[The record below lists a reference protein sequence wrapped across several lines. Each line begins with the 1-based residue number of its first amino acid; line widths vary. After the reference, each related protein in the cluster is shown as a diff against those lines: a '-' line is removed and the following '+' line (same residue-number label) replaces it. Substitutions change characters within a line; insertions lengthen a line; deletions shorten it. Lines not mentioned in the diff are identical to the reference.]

1 MHVRSFLLSFLQPRV
16 GFDINVLARLPR
28 RASGLVA
35 ILIASVSACEVSAQD
50 RLEYNRDIRPI
61 LAENCFACHGPDSAS
76 RKADLR
82 LDQFDA
88 AVDSGSIVPG
98 DSQSSEIIARILT
111 DDPDALMPPASS
123 HKELS
128 EEQKQLLIRWV
139 DEGAE
144 YQAHWSFIAPER
156 PQMPAVR
163 NPQWVTNGIDAFIL
177 ARMEASGLAPA
188 PEADRATLARRV
200 AFDLTGLPP
209 SPELVEAFVNDSSPD
224 AYERLVDHLLES
236 ETWGEHR
243 ARYWLD
249 YARYADTHGYHFDNF
264 REMWT
269 YREWLVHAFNQNMPF
284 DQFTIESLA
293 GDLLPNATLDQ
304 QIASGFH
311 RCNMTTNEGGIID
324 EEYQVLYTRDRTET
338 TSAIWLG
345 LTANCAVCHDH
356 KFDPITM
363 RDFYAM
369 SAFFNNSTQGV
380 RDGNI
385 KDTPPIIPVPMTAD
399 RPRFDALLVEVPA
412 ARNAVET
419 RRQNATADFDQW
431 LASIDPQTFADKIP
445 NDTAL
450 HAPLNEGAG
459 TEASFVV
466 AGESRSVTLAAST
479 TWQPGQV
486 YESAAEI
493 SGEGIATLP
502 EVGDFE
508 SDQAFSIGTW
518 IRLPASD
525 GYGAIASRMDKP
537 SAYRG
542 WDFWVQQRRIGTH
555 IISSWSDDA
564 LKVVSRDQIP
574 ANQWTHVLITYDGS
588 RKAAGVKVYF
598 NGVEQPTNVEAD
610 SLKSSIR
617 SEVPFKIGQRSATDP
632 LSGTQIQ
639 DLRIYGRRLEGHEV
653 ASLAQAS
660 RLAALAAKPADQL
673 APAERT
679 ELFEWWLSAVDS
691 TFIELSAKANALQ
704 RELDDIRA
712 RGSIAHVMQ
721 ERGSEPEAY
730 LLTRGEYDKRTD
742 RVTADTPSSLPAFPA
757 DFPRNRLGLAKWLLL
772 PEHPLTARVTVNR
785 CWQEVF
791 GQGLVRTS
799 GDFGITGE
807 LPSHPELLDWLAIEF
822 RDSGWNVKQLYKL
835 MVMSSTYRQS
845 AAATGMKLE
854 LDPSNR
860 LLARGPR
867 FRMDAE
873 MVRDAALAS
882 SGLLVQQIG
891 GPSVKPYQPPGVWE
905 AIAMNVSN
913 TRSYSEDQGAGLY
926 RRSMYTFWKRM
937 APPAAMDVFNA
948 PNREYCVV
956 RRERTNTPLQ
966 ALATL
971 NDEQYIEASRVLAQH
986 ALQQAGEFDARLD
999 LVSLRLIA
1007 RRLSDE
1013 ERSVVREML
1022 DNLLAHYE
1030 QNPQQAQAL
1039 LEVGFTDFDH
1049 GLPVAESAAWS
1060 MVVNALMNLDENLCK

>member
-1 MHVRSFLLSFLQPRV
+1 MRFSSSLFELVESRLAAKLSKSM
-16 GFDINVLARLPR
+16 I
-28 RASGLVA
+28 A
-35 ILIASVSACEVSAQD
+35 ILLASASVGEVSGQEP
-50 RLEYNRDIRPI
+50 LEYNRDIRPI

-88 AVDSGSIVPG
+88 AVDSGAIIPG
-98 DSQSSEIIARILT
+98 DAESSEAIVRILT
-111 DDPDALMPPASS
+111 EDADALMPPASS
-123 HKELS
+123 HKALS
-128 EEQKQLLIRWV
+128 QEQKELLIRWV
-139 DEGAE
+139 EQGAE
-144 YQAHWSFIAPER
+144 YQMHWSFIPPVRPEI
-156 PQMPAVR
+156 PAVQ
-163 NPQWVTNGIDAFIL
+163 NPQWVTNPIDAFIL
-177 ARMEASGLAPA
+177 ARLEASGLAPA

-200 AFDLTGLPP
+200 ALDLTGLPP

-224 AYERLVDHLLES
+224 AYERLVDHLLQS

-269 YREWLVHAFNQNMPF
+269 YREWLVNAFNRNLPF

-293 GDLLPNATLDQ
+293 GDLLPNPTLDQ

-338 TSAIWLG
+338 TAQIWLG
-345 LTANCAVCHDH
+345 LTAGCAVCHDH

-363 RDFYAM
+363 RDFYSM

-385 KDTPPIIPVPMTAD
+385 KDTPPIIVVPLTAD
-399 RPRFDALLVEVPA
+399 RARYDELLAAVPA
-412 ARNAVET
+412 ADAAVQA
-419 RRQNATADFDQW
+419 RRESAAADFDQW
-431 LASIDPQTFADKIP
+431 LAQIDPQTFAAKIP

-450 HAPLNEGAG
+450 TAPLNEGSG
-459 TEASFVV
+459 TEATFVV
-466 AGESRSVTLAAST
+466 AGENRAVALAAST
-479 TWQPGQV
+479 AWQPGQV
-486 YESAAEI
+486 FPSAAEI

-502 EVGDFE
+502 DVGDFE
-508 SDQAFSIGTW
+508 SDQAFSYGAW
-518 IRLPASD
+518 VRLPAND

-537 SAYRG
+537 TVYRG

-564 LKVVSRDQIP
+564 LKVVSRDQVP
-574 ANQWTHVLITYDGS
+574 ANQWTHVLVTYDGS
-588 RKAAGVKVYF
+588 RKAAGVKIYF
-598 NGVEQPTNVEAD
+598 NGVEQPTNVESD
-610 SLKSSIR
+610 TLRSSIR
-617 SEVPFKIGQRSATDP
+617 TEVPFKIGQRSATDP
-632 LSGTQIQ
+632 LSGSQVQ
-639 DLRIYGRRLEGHEV
+639 DLRIYSRRLEAHEV

-660 RLAALAAKPADQL
+660 RLAALASKPADQL
-673 APAERT
+673 AEAERK
-679 ELFEWWLSAVDS
+679 ELFDWWLSAVDT
-691 TFIELSAKANALQ
+691 TFIELNVKANELR

-712 RGSIAHVMQ
+712 RGSIAHIMQ
-721 ERGSEPEAY
+721 ERGSEAEAF
-730 LLTRGEYDKRTD
+730 LLSRGEYDKRGD
-742 RVTADTPSSLPAFPA
+742 RVTANTPASLPAFPE

-822 RDSGWNVKQLYKL
+822 RESGWNVKQLYKL
-835 MVMSSTYRQS
+835 MVMSSAYRQS
-845 AAATGMKLE
+845 ATATGNKLE
-854 LDPSNR
+854 MDPSNR

-873 MVRDAALAS
+873 MVRDSALAT

-913 TRSYSEDQGAGLY
+913 TRSYAEDQGAGLY

-948 PNREYCVV
+948 PNRENCVV

-971 NDEQYIEASRVLAQH
+971 NDEQYVEAARFLAQS
-986 ALQQAGEFDARLD
+986 AMKEAGDFDGRLD
-999 LVSLRLIA
+999 VVSLRLIA
-1007 RRLSDE
+1007 RRMNDA
-1013 ERSVVREML
+1013 ERAVVREML
-1022 DNLLAHYE
+1022 DQLTAHYE
-1030 QNPQQAQAL
+1030 QNPQEAQSL
-1039 LEVGFTDFDH
+1039 MELGFSDYDH
-1049 GLPVAESAAWS
+1049 ELPVAESAAWA
-1060 MVVNALMNLDENLCK
+1060 MVVNSLMNLDENLCK